1 MCQQVYSPAVE
12 KRGLVAYD
20 DKRVL
25 LDDLANG
32 QPNPNTHTYGHY
44 SLVNEVQV
52 GEATEPAAA
61 GNDLHI
67 VTREQR
73 HEARLVRAHTLAVK
87 RARCGNPD
95 DSSDVDVAE
104 IQGDDLVIAE
114 RAAAARFGTSVRIND
129 VIEQICARQH
139 LSRPTS
145 PPPIMRS
152 ARAGKL

>member
-1 MCQQVYSPAVE
+1 MYSLAVE
-12 KRGLVAYD
+12 KRGLIAYD

-25 LDDLANG
+25 LGDLAYG
-32 QPNPNTHTYGHY
+32 QPNPNTHAYGHY
-44 SLVNEVQV
+44 SLVTEVQV
-52 GEATEPAAA
+52 EEAAEPAAA

-87 RARCGNPD
+87 RARRRNPD
-95 DSSDVDVAE
+95 DSSDVDEAE

-114 RAAAARFGTSVRIND
+114 RAAAARPGTSVRIND
-129 VIEQICARQH
+129 VIEQICARQN
-139 LSRPTS
+139 LPRPTP
-145 PPPIMRS
+145 PPPIMPS